1 VIAKVRKGQSF
12 GGLLRYLYGPG
23 REEAHS
29 DPHMVGGNLALADR
43 PRLIADELR
52 QVAAGNERVQRPVFH
67 VSLRL
72 PDHEQLSDEQW
83 RQVGERF
90 VVQMGFVDAD
100 AEAPWAI
107 IRHDGQAGRH
117 AHIVASRVREDGSCV
132 DDRHDYRR
140 AHAACRVIEAE
151 HGLTVVVPS
160 VDRLASV
167 SRGER
172 DSAQRRGVQPERARL
187 RQAIEQARD
196 SSDGTRADF
205 EARAAAGGVLLRA
218 NQASTGRM
226 NGYSVSL
233 QGWQDAQGEQV
244 WLTAS
249 KVHKTL
255 SWSRLGPDLSARA
268 ETASADVDQ
277 VQNLAD
283 VDDRQ
288 AQNLPEAQDR
298 VDEPEASPEDPDN
311 ADQAHQLVDE
321 AAAAVSLADVHESQ
335 APQLVGDELASVI
348 GEPAAARLEAQARAQ
363 AAELSDV
370 DGGQLAARTVAG
382 RQALD
387 QLDPEGARDTLD
399 VQRLR
404 ASAAA
409 HIVEEQQAAQRLR
422 EEADQHTGWRSAA
435 RLERGALHQAAD
447 EHQHEADMVQ
457 REVPRWAADEQRL
470 RDEGRHLDDWLTQHG
485 PTVADGLAAER
496 EQARRTPPK
505 APASAAGDRNRPGR
519 DADVDVD
526 EATMAAAAEI
536 DRLTAANFPTPARG
550 GRPPPSPTSP
560 AARRASSAARRAP
573 PQRPG
578 RDSDLSR

>member
-1 VIAKVRKGQSF
+1 VIAKVRKGESF

-23 REEAHS
+23 RAEEHVDA
-29 DPHMVGGNLALADR
+29 HMVGGNLALADR

-226 NGYSVSL
+226 NGYSASL
-233 QGWQDAQGEQV
+233 EGWQDAQGEQV
-244 WLTAS
+244 WLTAN

-268 ETASADVDQ
+268 KTAGADVDQ
-277 VQNLAD
+277 AQDLAE

-288 AQNLPEAQDR
+288 AQNLPEAPDLL
-298 VDEPEASPEDPDN
+298 DEAE
-311 ADQAHQLVDE
+311 E
-321 AAAAVSLADVHESQ
+321 AAAAVSLGDVHDGQ
-335 APQLVGDELASVI
+335 AHRLVGDELASVI
-348 GEPAAARLEAQARAQ
+348 GEPAAAWLEAQARAR
-363 AAELSDV
+363 AAELGDV
-370 DGGQLAARTVAG
+370 DGGQLAARAVAG

-387 QLDPEGARDTLD
+387 QLDAEGARQTLS
-399 VQRLR
+399 VQASR
-404 ASAAA
+404 ASADA
-409 HIVEEQQAAQRLR
+409 HVTEEQQAARRLR
-422 EEADQHTGWRSAA
+422 EQADQHTGWRG
-435 RLERGALHQAAD
+435 RHERGALRDAAD
-447 EHQHEADMVQ
+447 VRQGEADQ
-457 REVPRWAADEQRL
+457 IAARYVPTLAADEQRL
-470 RDEGRHLDDWLTQHG
+470 RAEGRHLDDWLTQHG

-496 EQARRTPPK
+496 EQARRTPK
-505 APASAAGDRNRPGR
+505 APASAAGDRDRPGR
-519 DADVDVD
+519 DAGAGVD
-526 EATMAAAAEI
+526 EETLAARRMAAASFPRAPTPGRP
-536 DRLTAANFPTPARG
+536 DRSEPTPAERPRRTPGRG
-550 GRPPPSPTSP
+550 GRGDGFE
-560 AARRASSAARRAP
+560 R
-573 PQRPG
+573 
-578 RDSDLSR
+578 